1 MGSGE
6 GVRQETEIFFS
17 AHGVP
22 LSYVEEAGD
31 PYKEEMEE
39 CVELIMQELRGR
51 GILNHHTLAYQ
62 SRVGPVEWLKPYTD
76 DAITRLGRQGQRSLL
91 TVPISFVSEN
101 IETLEEIDIEYRE
114 VAEKACIEDWARA
127 VMESLPYTNVL
138 TEDAASLVP
147 RGSINEL
154 LDTYDG
160 ERLPL
165 PAPEGG
171 LTWGWTKGAETLNG
185 RIAMLTVTIF
195 IAVELLTG

>member
-1 MGSGE
+1 M
-6 GVRQETEIFFS
+6 
-17 AHGVP
+17 
-22 LSYVEEAGD
+22 EEAGD

-114 VAEKACIEDWARA
+114 VAEEAGIENWGRVPTLSTDPTFIEDLARA

-138 TEDAASLVP
+138 SEDAASLVP
-147 RGSINEL
+147 PGSINEL
-154 LDTYDG
+154 LETYDG

-171 LTWGWTKGAETLNG
+171 LSWGWTKGAETLNG

-195 IAVELLTG
+195 IFVELLTGRSVFSFL